1 MAFDYRLLNQ
11 KASDEGYDNMNA
23 WADAAA
29 KRQAGAMIATDPQA
43 AIGHL
48 NKNGLLGDATN
59 VQQNVWAGQ
68 NREIAAQ
75 ERAVTAAAAAEKK
88 ALEAEKREAEAL
100 GTMATNLQGV
110 LTEHGAQAV
119 LPAFDQLAKSW
130 LAKGASP
137 EHIQQMR
144 QGLTENPEQF
154 LTTIAGVAAEANDR
168 FKLVNVG
175 GSAGSFDGRTGT
187 VDMQFTAPQYKT
199 IGQGQ
204 SLVEVAG
211 SGGPSD
217 APGTPATPR
226 PAGATTAVEATTTP
240 KALEELFPGA
250 RITGGDRT
258 PERNREVGGVA
269 NSWHLQPGKTADMAP
284 IPGETIQSVRKK
296 LEEAGW
302 TVHEAI
308 DETQR
313 TNGTG
318 PHWHIAASPPAG
330 GSAPSSSGG
339 SPVPASVQP
348 ASRVIASVAPRA
360 ATTAAW
366 RTMTPAE
373 VSAAGLREGGS
384 YQVNGA
390 NGQTRVAQAPPTGA
404 NGQPARPGAAP
415 KLPVQQEIDLAKI
428 RTAGRELAN
437 TAGLYREW
445 MALNRNVE
453 TGGMMAMPGAGIA
466 RGAIDSRVARMNAIQ
481 ARLTPQMRQ
490 GMPGAASDRDV
501 AMFGRSTVSIGA
513 PRAANDATA
522 RAGMAFAQRQGDYT
536 AYMEQYARDNGTI
549 LGAQEGWDKYS
560 SDNPLFSEG
569 RNGLIQVQPWTPWR
583 TYFNRQPAA
592 SAPRSAPSAPTGSPQ
607 RRRYNPNT
615 GALE

>member
-11 KASDEGYDNMNA
+11 NASDQGYDNMNA

-75 ERAVTAAAAAEKK
+75 ERAATAATAAEKK
-88 ALEAEKREAEAL
+88 ALEAEKREAEVL

-130 LAKGASP
+130 LAEGASP
-137 EHIQQMR
+137 EHIAQMR

-175 GSAGSFDGRTGT
+175 GSAGSFDGRTGS
-187 VDMQFTAPQYKT
+187 VDIQFTAPQYKA
-199 IGQGQ
+199 ISQGQ
-204 SLVEVAG
+204 SLVEIDG
-211 SGGPSD
+211 SGG
-217 APGTPATPR
+217 PGTPATPR

-284 IPGETIQSVRKK
+284 IPGETVQSVRKK

-384 YQVNGA
+384 YQVNA
-390 NGQTRVAQAPPTGA
+390 TNGQTRVAQAPPAAARGA
-404 NGQPARPGAAP
+404 NGARPAGAVRLTP
-415 KLPVQQEIDLAKI
+415 QEAGEIKEI
-428 RTAGRELAN
+428 KKQGRELSN
-437 TAGLYREW
+437 TADLYREW
-445 MALNRNVE
+445 MRLNRQVE
-453 TGGMMAMPGAGIA
+453 TGGLMAMPGAGIA
-466 RGAIDSRVARMNAIQ
+466 RGAIDPRVARMNAIQ

-522 RAGMAFAQRQGDYT
+522 RAGQAFAQRQGDYT
-536 AYMEQYARDNGTI
+536 AYMEQYARDNGTL
-549 LGAQEGWDKYS
+549 LGAQEGWDEYTGA
-560 SDNPLFSEG
+560 NPLFNEG
-569 RNGLIQVQPWTPWR
+569 TNGLIQVRPWTPWR
-583 TYFNRQPAA
+583 TYFNRERAPAG
-592 SAPRSAPSAPTGSPQ
+592 SNTPRSAPSAPTGSPQ